1 METCLWFYKADPQ
14 LQSSE
19 GQDGKHNCPP
29 LPGGTLG
36 GVSQGV
42 ARLGMVKGP
51 PGTGEWGH
59 SKSMNTEIQNKKW
72 PDSMAATFEFSII
85 SCVSK

>member
-19 GQDGKHNCPP
+19 GQDGKHKCLP
-29 LPGGTLG
+29 LPGGT
-36 GVSQGV
+36 QGV
-42 ARLGMVKGP
+42 VHLGMVKGP
-51 PGTGEWGH
+51 PRTGEWGH
-59 SKSMNTEIQNKKW
+59 SKSMNTDIQNKKW